1 MTNFLLFFIF
11 RYIGLSLHRINFI
24 NTNKFS
30 MNTKIFLLY
39 FSVILLAFTSC
50 SSDDDEKD
58 ILGSWRYT
66 QGNVNVIVETNT
78 AAFTPLLLAYFS
90 EEAEDSEHI
99 MVFKG
104 DGIMMMKYGE
114 EIDFEAPYEF
124 KNGILKIAGIHYAKA
139 SINKN
144 VLTIEKD
151 VIDDYNSQ
159 VLIDAIFLN
168 NAEVLTG
175 VDKANVKI
183 TKMVEIIKYT
193 R

>member
-1 MTNFLLFFIF
+1 
-11 RYIGLSLHRINFI
+11 
-24 NTNKFS
+24 
-30 MNTKIFLLY
+30 MNTKTFLLY